1 MRNKIYWQATKS
13 EVMMSSE
20 NEILAQPPAHPSVL
34 SESEKIKLANHVQ
47 TIPAFFRRLY
57 ERVLVGGA
65 SPRQVIKAKC
75 QECVGYEYASTRI
88 RECRCFKCPLWL
100 MRPYQSK
107 EQNPENDPT
116 EPDEDESPAQ

>member
-1 MRNKIYWQATKS
+1 
-13 EVMMSSE
+13 MSSE

-100 MRPYQSK
+100 MRPYQQK
-107 EQNPENDPT
+107 HQNQDGDSEIT
-116 EPDEDESPAQ
+116 ETDEAESPER